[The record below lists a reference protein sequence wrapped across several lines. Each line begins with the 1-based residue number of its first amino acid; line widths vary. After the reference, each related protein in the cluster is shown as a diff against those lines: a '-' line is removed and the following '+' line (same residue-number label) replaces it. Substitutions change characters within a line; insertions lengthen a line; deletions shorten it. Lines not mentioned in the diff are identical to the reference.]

1 MILLLL
7 YNSCVATVAIMIK
20 ELGRKYSLIFLAGS
34 FVIAWVLAFV
44 VFNVWRAL

>member
-20 ELGRKYSLIFLAGS
+20 ELGRNYSLLFLGGS

-44 VFNVWRAL
+44 VFNVWRFL